1 MAERRLRPAPAGPDH
16 GPRAPGQPA
25 AAPTHWRSEQLFG
38 PLDEVQIAHG
48 PFVYRLRKTSLGK
61 LILTK

>member
-1 MAERRLRPAPAGPDH
+1 MPERPLPPAPAGPDL
-16 GPRAPGQPA
+16 PRAPAQPA
-25 AAPTHWRSEQLFG
+25 APPTHWRSEQLFG

>member
-1 MAERRLRPAPAGPDH
+1 MAERPLRPAASSPDL
-16 GPRAPGQPA
+16 PRAPVGPA
-25 AAPTHWRSEQLFG
+25 APPAHWRSEQLFG